1 MSELKS
7 DHEYNILIKN
17 YFEKYSDFFPNVGAK
32 ASFLVGVLT
41 GFLLEIQRIQNPDL
55 KIEPFWRSLHGLNID
70 QRLIKQI
77 FTKAVDKLKIY
88 ERSYSSLLGIIS
100 SYLQEAGND
109 FKLDKVEISWF
120 FTHGLA
126 SYQKF
131 RREKDNANKNTGS
144 SENNKESNNK
154 KKKNSN

>member
-7 DHEYNILIKN
+7 DKEYNEIIKK
-17 YFEKYSDFFPNVGAK
+17 YFEKYADFFPNVGAK

-41 GFLLEIQRIQNPDL
+41 GFLLEIQRVQNPEI

-70 QRLIKQI
+70 QRLLKQI
-77 FTKAVDKLKIY
+77 FTKAVDKLKNY
-88 ERSYSSLLGIIS
+88 ERSYSSLLSVIS

-109 FKLDKVEISWF
+109 FKLDKVEISWY

-131 RREKDNANKNTGS
+131 RREKDSANKDKGT
-144 SENNKESNNK
+144 
-154 KKKNSN
+154 